1 MSTSV
6 RALRHKTMSRRPQ
19 KVSKTTDGDR
29 EGHNEADRAVREPCR
44 DRPAAGRR
52 HGQFDPSEAS
62 IRSNCTT
69 QVLHHTR
76 RDGTPSRPPCGR
88 PVAARLPDGP
98 VRLIVE
104 FSFTSLVL
112 LVFCGHSRVIVSSHA
127 SSAGLSVFH
136 MHTHTLPIPR
146 ASRMR
151 EGEKRKRSVC
161 VCVYVYVC
169 MCMCVTVCVCV
180 CVMCD
185 V

>member
-1 MSTSV
+1 MCVCVCMWKTD
-6 RALRHKTMSRRPQ
+6 RPAEDALRHKTMSRRPQ
-19 KVSKTTDGDR
+19 KASKTNDGDR

-136 MHTHTLPIPR
+136 MHTHAHFLFQGR
-146 ASRMR
+146 H
-151 EGEKRKRSVC
+151 E
-161 VCVYVYVC
+161 
-169 MCMCVTVCVCV
+169 
-180 CVMCD
+180 
-185 V
+185 